1 MRSEYFTPTQAFDK
15 FLTQYRYS
23 RVFNTLKKFSH
34 IKDCYDLGCGSGA
47 LVAILNEQGY
57 KAYGID
63 VKSEHRIIAADLNKE
78 LPIPSSSVD
87 FISSLANIEHLEQP
101 LFNLHEIYR
110 VLRKGG
116 VLVLTTPSTAAK
128 PVLEFLAYKLH
139 WINEDEIRDHK
150 MYFSKKLL
158 ERYLQK
164 VGFAQFTVKR
174 FQMGMNL
181 HAVAI
186 K

>member
-23 RVFNTLKKFSH
+23 RVFKTLKQFNH
-34 IKDCYDLGCGSGA
+34 IKQIYDLGCGSGQ
-47 LVAILNEQGY
+47 LVQLLCEQGY
-57 KAYGID
+57 DAYGID
-63 VKSEHRIIAADLNKE
+63 VKSDQRIIAADLNKA
-78 LPIPSSSVD
+78 LPLSEGSVD
-87 FISSLANIEHLEQP
+87 LITSLANIEHLEQP

-110 VLRKGG
+110 VLRKNG
-116 VLVLTTPSTAAK
+116 VLVLTTPSTAAT
-128 PVLEFLAYKLH
+128 PVLEFLAYRLK
-139 WINEDEIRDHK
+139 WINEAEIRDHK

-158 ERYLQK
+158 QHYLQK
-164 VGFAQFTVKR
+164 VGFQHIKVKR

-181 HAVAI
+181 HAIAI